1 MTLNSS
7 DAKQSPAL
15 APLVTSPPT
24 TVLPSTTSTSLPAQQ
39 EDLPLPTRRPSH
51 IRSRSSYLRR
61 STTSNSSSR
70 TSTSATTSTR
80 SIEGSSRRSNTS
92 RKSRKQAQAG
102 QAEDAAAAQLELNRR
117 LASLQLPHMPASILT
132 GGANSPSQPPTIR
145 ILVVADIDLESVSA
159 LAESALQDMP
169 QENPLQRVDLCI
181 ACGPFCHEDD
191 LRHYYQGRQRRRHA
205 ARHGA
210 SYHAK
215 TRSTVP
221 IQVWRGG
228 GGVGNTVPP
237 FPAMPQQSASCF
249 HNTSH
254 SHSKQSTYSAGP
266 TSSYPYKRTR
276 EETAALEG
284 LMTAA
289 LSQLESIV
297 CRVLFVPGKSD
308 PISTITSSSTSLAY
322 TKERRLTPNSRN
334 IHQHWIPL
342 CPGLGCAGLLY
353 VDGQKLQQQ
362 PPPLEDDDE
371 GIEDD
376 DVTDSSHLLPE
387 DSSFSYDRDENAASV
402 PCSTISSTQL
412 PVPSLQKSGT
422 NYGVASYEEQVKQYG
437 YDTGKS
443 CTLCRTALFL
453 ALTTLPVPFL

>member
-1 MTLNSS
+1 MTVDST
-7 DAKQSPAL
+7 DAKQSPAKNPLMSVSPTRL
-15 APLVTSPPT
+15 AAPSAIAAAAAAQHDDAPAQGQVPTSP
-24 TVLPSTTSTSLPAQQ
+24 S
-39 EDLPLPTRRPSH
+39 RPSQL
-51 IRSRSSYLRR
+51 RSRSSYLRR

-70 TSTSATTSTR
+70 TSTSASTSTR
-80 SIEGSSRRSNTS
+80 SIEASSRRSNTS
-92 RKSRKQAQAG
+92 TGTGRRSRKQAQAQAKAE
-102 QAEDAAAAQLELNRR
+102 QAEEEAAAQLELNRR

-132 GGANSPSQPPTIR
+132 GVANINSASEPPTIR
-145 ILVVADIDLESVSA
+145 ILVVADIDLDSVSA

-210 SYHAK
+210 AYHAK
-215 TRSTVP
+215 TRSPVP
-221 IQVWRGG
+221 TQVWRGG
-228 GGVGNTVPP
+228 GGDGNVVQPLPP
-237 FPAMPQQSASCF
+237 MPQRSASCYQ
-249 HNTSH
+249 NMSH
-254 SHSKQSTYSAGP
+254 LNQSTYPSGP
-266 TSSYPYKRTR
+266 PSSYPYKRTR

-308 PISTITSSSTSLAY
+308 PISTITSSSTSLSY

-387 DSSFSYDRDENAASV
+387 DSSFSYDREENAASV
-402 PCSTISSTQL
+402 PLSSAQL
-412 PVPSLQKSGT
+412 QVPAAQKNDI
-422 NYGVASYEEQVKQYG
+422 NYGVASYEQQVKDYG
-437 YDTGKS
+437 
-443 CTLCRTALFL
+443 
-453 ALTTLPVPFL
+453 